1 MNNKLKDLLAEV
13 FEMRSSEIT
22 IELTKDD
29 IDGWDSLTQM
39 DLVTS
44 IEKEFDVEL
53 EMLEIVEM
61 TSIEKIIE
69 ILKSKGVDIGA

>member
-1 MNNKLKDLLAEV
+1 MNSKIMEILAEI
-13 FEMRSSEIT
+13 FEIKVSDIK
-22 IELTKDD
+22 IDLTKDD

-44 IEKEFDVEL
+44 IEKEFNVEL

-69 ILKSKGVDIGA
+69 ILKNKGVDIGA

>member
-1 MNNKLKDLLAEV
+1 MNNKLTELLAEI
-13 FEMRSSEIT
+13 FEKKISAIK
-22 IELTKDD
+22 IDLTKDD

-61 TSIEKIIE
+61 TSIKKIIE